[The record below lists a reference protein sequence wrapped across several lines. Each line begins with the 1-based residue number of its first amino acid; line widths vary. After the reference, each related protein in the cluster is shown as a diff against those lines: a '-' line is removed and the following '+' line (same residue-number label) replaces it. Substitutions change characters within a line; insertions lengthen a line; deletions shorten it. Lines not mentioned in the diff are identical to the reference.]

1 MLVKPR
7 EKTEGKGSCRGRTMK
22 LSRKGDVK
30 EGHRNQTNRRQ
41 EGRGSSQ
48 GGTLY
53 RVIPPSRKDKTNQD
67 LCQCAEV
74 ASSYG
79 AVLTL
84 ALPM

>member
-7 EKTEGKGSCRGRTMK
+7 EKTEGKRFLQGKDHETEQKRRC
-22 LSRKGDVK
+22 K

-41 EGRGSSQ
+41 EALLAGHLVSGH
-48 GGTLY
+48 
-53 RVIPPSRKDKTNQD
+53 PPSRKDKTNQD
-67 LCQCAEV
+67 LCQYAEV
-74 ASSYG
+74 ASSDG